1 MATLIL
7 TAVGTAVGGPI
18 GAAVGALIGQQIDS
32 RVFAPKGRQGPR
44 LGELTVQTSSYG
56 EAIPRVFGRMRVAG
70 TVIWATDLRETR
82 STSGGGKGS
91 PKTTSYAYSASF
103 AVALSGRAVRGVGRI
118 WADGKLLRG
127 EAGDWKSGVGAFR
140 LHEGGERQVADP
152 LIAAIEGAEG
162 TPAYRGVAYAVF
174 EDLQLA
180 DFGNRIP
187 SLSFE
192 VIADE
197 GAVPVAAI
205 VGELGGADVT
215 ASGAASV
222 DGYAVSGDS
231 VRGAI
236 EALMLIEPMGA
247 RDDGAVLRLD
257 AAGAAPVTIAAGD
270 LGASGG
276 QRRIA
281 RREEAAQGAGKL
293 PDEIS
298 ITYYEP
304 DRDWQAGLQRARRR
318 GGAVRTDARELSAAM
333 AAGQAKAIAERE
345 LGRVWTERRGLKV
358 MLPWRYLDLRPGSR
372 VTIAGDP
379 TLWRVSEFAVEDM
392 RIELG
397 LRAERIAPLLPVTAM
412 RRASA
417 SS

>member
-1 MATLIL
+1 M
-7 TAVGTAVGGPI
+7 
-18 GAAVGALIGQQIDS
+18 
-32 RVFAPKGRQGPR
+32 
-44 LGELTVQTSSYG
+44 
-56 EAIPRVFGRMRVAG
+56 
-70 TVIWATDLRETR
+70 
-82 STSGGGKGS
+82 
-91 PKTTSYAYSASF
+91 
-103 AVALSGRAVRGVGRI
+103 
-118 WADGKLLRG
+118 
-127 EAGDWKSGVGAFR
+127 
-140 LHEGGERQVADP
+140 
-152 LIAAIEGAEG
+152 
-162 TPAYRGVAYAVF
+162 
-174 EDLQLA
+174 
-180 DFGNRIP
+180 
-187 SLSFE
+187 
-192 VIADE
+192 ADE

-205 VGELGGADVT
+205 VGELGGAEVA

-270 LGASGG
+270 LGANGG
-276 QRRIA
+276 ERRMV

-318 GGAVRTDARELSAAM
+318 GGAVRTDARELPAAM

-358 MLPWRYLDLRPGSR
+358 MLPWRYLDLRPGMAVWSLADALWVYR
-372 VTIAGDP
+372 VDDDWAIG
-379 TLWRVSEFAVEDM
+379 E
-392 RIELG
+392 
-397 LRAERIAPLLPVTAM
+397 LPVAKVIIGGNPVLGA
-412 RRASA
+412 RRPAISDPAGGATIDVQARNAIVGLLDAARAHGLISA
-417 SS
+417 